1 MPLYQY
7 TAHSLDTQQPLQC
20 RCMADSAD
28 RIRVGLQRIEFTA
41 DKIYTLPPH
50 ASGQHKRITLPD
62 LVSFCRRFAVMYHAG
77 LPLLECLSVL
87 AADNESQRL
96 RETLQDIHDHI
107 QSGRGV
113 ADAFGRHPRVFSPFF
128 INMMRAGETAGRFDY
143 VLTELAST
151 LEKDYDLRRKLL
163 QALAYP
169 AVVMLMIL
177 GVVTTM
183 MLVVVP
189 VFSRVY
195 SKMGIELPGPTLT
208 LMAISRHADI
218 ILGGLV
224 AVVIMAI
231 LLMRWARHHHQA
243 AAHLDRWKIG
253 LPIMG
258 SLWRNI
264 LLLRFI
270 QTLTVMIRAG
280 ISLYESIG
288 VAQDVAHHAV
298 VDDAAEMMQRSIQR
312 GGSLTDAIRLH
323 DFFPQTIVHAFAAG
337 EESGDLDP
345 MLSRFADGLERD
357 VDEGVKKLV
366 SKVEPVLVVILSLIV
381 GFVLMAIYLPMFD
394 LMKGLR

>member
-7 TAHSLDTQQPLQC
+7 TAHSLDTQQPLHC
-20 RCMADSAD
+20 RCMADSAEC
-28 RIRVGLQRIEFTA
+28 IQVGLQRIGFTA
-41 DKIYTLPPH
+41 DKIAALPAH
-50 ASGQHKRITLPD
+50 ASGRHQRVTLPD
-62 LVSFCRRFAVMYHAG
+62 LVNFCRRFAVMYHAG

-87 AADNESQRL
+87 ASDNESQRL
-96 RETLQDIHDHI
+96 STTLTDIHDHI
-107 QSGRGV
+107 QSGSGV
-113 ADAFGRHPRVFSPFF
+113 ADAFGRYPRIFTPFF
-128 INMMRAGETAGRFDY
+128 INMIRAGETAGRFDY
-143 VLTELAST
+143 ILTELARYI
-151 LEKDYDLRRKLL
+151 EKDYDLRRKIL

-177 GVVTTM
+177 GVVTTI
-183 MLVVVP
+183 MLAVVP

-208 LMAISRHADI
+208 LMALSRHADL

-224 AVVIMAI
+224 AVIIGLV
-231 LLMRWARHHHQA
+231 LLRVWSRRHHQLA
-243 AAHLDRWKIG
+243 ARMDRWIIG
-253 LPIMG
+253 LPVFG
-258 SLWRNI
+258 TLWRNV
-264 LLLRFI
+264 LLLRFLK
-270 QTLTVMIRAG
+270 TLTVMIRAG
-280 ISLYESIG
+280 IPVYDAIG

-298 VDDAAEMMQRSIQR
+298 VDEAAEMMCRSVQR

-345 MLSRFADGLERD
+345 MLSRFSDGLEQD

-366 SKVEPVLVVILSLIV
+366 SKIEPVLVVILSVIV